1 MKGNRVLGVKN
12 LLSSKSMVAK
22 ERELHSVAV
31 MQLHRI
37 GKSPSKHLKL
47 QQSLE
52 IPFLKIFTN
61 LQSKKQ

>member
-12 LLSSKSMVAK
+12 LLSTKSMVAK

-37 GKSPSKHLKL
+37 GKSPRQTFETSAK
-47 QQSLE
+47 S
-52 IPFLKIFTN
+52 
-61 LQSKKQ
+61 